1 LRSPERRS
9 LLLLDPYFL
18 VRPVERQWGRRAD
31 ATPLVGFC
39 TARLLAP
46 RMYGT
51 YLNARRKFELLLLFF
66 LVLFA
71 ASSTLTDAWL
81 MWLVWIMLLLVLI
94 VVDFM
99 FFSEPSDFIFEPDIR
114 NYARRVTAGR

>member
-1 LRSPERRS
+1 
-9 LLLLDPYFL
+9 
-18 VRPVERQWGRRAD
+18 
-31 ATPLVGFC
+31 
-39 TARLLAP
+39 
-46 RMYGT
+46 MYGT

-114 NYARRVTAGR
+114 TSARRVTAGR